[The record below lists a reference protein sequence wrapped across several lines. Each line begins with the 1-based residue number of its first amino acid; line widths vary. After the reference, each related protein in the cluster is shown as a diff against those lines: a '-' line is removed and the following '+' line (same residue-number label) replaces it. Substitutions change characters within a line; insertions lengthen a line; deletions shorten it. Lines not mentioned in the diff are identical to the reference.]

1 MAEIRPFRGIRYNID
16 RIEDMARV
24 VAPPYDVIDDELQRS
39 LHEAHPHN
47 IVRLIRG
54 LDEPNDSRTKNRY
67 TRAADSYAGWQRE
80 GVLERD
86 SEEGFYLYN
95 QDFEIAGP
103 AGPARKSRLGLVALV
118 NAEVFGEGQV
128 LPHEYTMPAPKA
140 DRLELMRHTQAAFG
154 QIFSL
159 YSDPQG
165 GVRRAVRRH
174 LETPPLFSFTD
185 PEGVTHSFWRIT
197 DRSTIG
203 KVRERLS
210 SKQLFIA
217 DGHHRYETAVAYK
230 QERAVA
236 EKAGAEDRAY
246 EYSMQTLVNMDD
258 PEGMAINPIHRVVF
272 NLGED
277 GPSKLASGLRAL
289 FETESRLFTG
299 VQEVRQELLR
309 RRRHGHP
316 VFAFVGG
323 GDREVHYLRL
333 KPSVDVSE
341 LDRGGHSDAWQSL
354 GSGLLQLVLSHVLD
368 LDTETLIRGE
378 KVKFVKVE
386 SEVMRLLKEAPDRAG
401 FFLNPVEMG
410 QLREVVLSGERMP
423 PKSTFFYPKVYSGLV
438 IQDLQSF

>member
-67 TRAADSYAGWQRE
+67 TRAADSYGGWQRE

-95 QDFEIAGP
+95 QNFEIAGP
-103 AGPARKSRLGLVALV
+103 TGPVRKSRLGLVALV
-118 NAEVFGEGQV
+118 KVEAFGEGQV

-140 DRLELMRHTQAAFG
+140 DRLELMRHARAAFG

-159 YSDPQG
+159 YSDPEG
-165 GVRRAVRRH
+165 GVRRAVSRH
-174 LETPPLFSFTD
+174 LEAAPLYSFAD

-197 DRSTIG
+197 DRSTIDE
-203 KVRERLS
+203 VRAQLS
-210 SKQLFIA
+210 TRPLFIA

-230 QERAVA
+230 QECTAA
-236 EKAGAEDRAY
+236 EEAGAEVRAY
-246 EYSMQTLVNMDD
+246 GYSMQTLVNMDD
-258 PEGMAINPIHRVVF
+258 PEGMAINPIHRVLF
-272 NLGED
+272 DLGQD
-277 GPSKLASGLRAL
+277 GLNKLTSGLRVL
-289 FETESRLFTG
+289 FETKSRPFSG
-299 VQEVRQELLR
+299 VREIRRELLNGQ
-309 RRRHGHP
+309 GHS
-316 VFAFVGG
+316 VFGFVNGE
-323 GDREVHYLRL
+323 DQQVHYLTL
-333 KPSVDVSE
+333 KPSVDVSG
-341 LDRGGHSDAWQSL
+341 LDREGHSQAWQGL
-354 GSGLLQLVLSHVLD
+354 GSALLQLVLARVLD
-368 LDTETLIRGE
+368 LNTETLIRGE

-386 SEVMRLLKEAPDRAG
+386 SEVMRLVKQAPDRAG

-410 QLREVVLSGERMP
+410 QLRDVVLSGERMP